1 MCVTHLA
8 LEKLKSKR
16 KIERDTSEE
25 EKGVKVSKK
34 RDESS
39 TESEGEEKL
48 ETKPTSIYDYLR
60 DPKTRDLLDSSDS
73 LDEIM
78 LNMMDSYQ
86 KTGEMDNSESSSS
99 ADCAKSL
106 SKNNHS
112 SIRLDYDHHLKYF
125 QFTINIFPE
134 LRDKLLIY
142 KTRWCVYQRRACAY
156 F

>member
-16 KIERDTSEE
+16 KIERGTSEE
-25 EKGVKVSKK
+25 RGGVKVSKEQ
-34 RDESS
+34 DESS
-39 TESEGEEKL
+39 TESESEEKL
-48 ETKPTSIYDYLR
+48 ETKPISIYDYLR

-78 LNMMDSYQ
+78 LNMMDTYQ

-99 ADCAKSL
+99 PDGAS
-106 SKNNHS
+106 SVPKNRHSSS

-125 QFTINIFPE
+125 QF
-134 LRDKLLIY
+134 Y
-142 KTRWCVYQRRACAY
+142 
-156 F
+156 